1 MESNKNDDN
10 AESSQDYYYAAK
22 ESLDVL
28 TITSNNNAPSPGI
41 EPQGTEGTDMQD
53 DSNSQSPQSWKDK
66 LLHLYEKE
74 GLLIEVMLA
83 ILFARL
89 YPKLGAEYLFP
100 EISAHIIAVIVIF
113 CKFNYS
119 WNQPRRRNC
128 FWVQNMLESLGRQK
142 NSMLDARIPH
152 TDSHL
157 TR

>member
-1 MESNKNDDN
+1 MESNNNDDN
-10 AESSQDYYYAAK
+10 AASSQDYYYAAK

-28 TITSNNNAPSPGI
+28 TISSNNNAPPPGI

-89 YPKLGAEYLFP
+89 YPKLGAVYLFP
-100 EISAHIIAVIVIF
+100 EISAHIIAVVVIF
-113 CKFNYS
+113 CKFNHC
-119 WNQPRRRNC
+119 WNQPRC
-128 FWVQNMLESLGRQK
+128 FWVQNILESIGRQQI
-142 NSMLDARIPH
+142 SMLNAQCTHTTYHIPH
-152 TDSHL
+152 I
-157 TR
+157 